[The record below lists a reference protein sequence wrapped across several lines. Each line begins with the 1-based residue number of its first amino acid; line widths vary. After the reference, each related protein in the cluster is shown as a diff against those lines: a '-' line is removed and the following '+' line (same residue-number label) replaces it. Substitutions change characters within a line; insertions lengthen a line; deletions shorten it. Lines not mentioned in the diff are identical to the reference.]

1 MNFIVSMTQS
11 RGQFS
16 RCAWCHILL
25 LSTMR
30 CQRDLVELNSRC
42 YRLHL
47 QCAVTSTSKC
57 SRPSSSMWHSNL
69 KSFTYLAPNSLNAWE
84 STRSNISYN
93 LRLSV
98 GWYRFRCLIKLTG
111 LWKAR
116 QRLRVSTWQTLALS
130 SWRSRADQTWNAT
143 GYGRASTRRRR
154 SRLSKASRLKLTAV
168 ATTWQPRR
176 LHKKITVSSSCQS

>member
-1 MNFIVSMTQS
+1 MNSIVSTIQS

-25 LSTMR
+25 LSTMH
-30 CQRDLVELNSRC
+30 CLRDLVELNSRC

-47 QCAVTSTSKC
+47 QCEVTSTSKC
-57 SRPSSSMWHSNL
+57 SRPSSSMWRSNL
-69 KSFTYLAPNSLNAWE
+69 KSFTCLATNSLNAWE
-84 STRSNISYN
+84 STRSNTSYN

-98 GWYRFRCLIKLTG
+98 GWYRCRCLIKLTG
-111 LWKAR
+111 LWKAG
-116 QRLRVSTWQTLALS
+116 QRLRVSTWQTLALI

-176 LHKKITVSSSCQS
+176 LHKKITVSSSSQS